1 MNKRQ
6 LEIRSKRHIGTE
18 LLWRFKSSLTGHG
31 IEFRDFR
38 EYSFWDDAKHIDWIA
53 SSKEQRLITRRHDE
67 DRDSTLQLIIDEC
80 ESLYYEEWYP
90 KLQLKNEL
98 ISILWRAAISSGM
111 RMKWWKLYKGKREL
125 CYHKSPQVNLEKI
138 LLTETSNLRENT
150 QLNLRDFITEK
161 QKKSLC
167 IIISDSLEVDEKS
180 LKWLSLLH
188 DVIYLHI
195 SSSFENLLDAS
206 WVQQILWVKY
216 LSINL
221 DNDRLKTQYREERA
235 RKLKDFRKKLLSY
248 KIRVWLFETGQDPTP
263 ELIRTLD
270 IHF

>member
-1 MNKRQ
+1 MKTRQ

-38 EYSFWDDAKHIDWIA
+38 EYSISDDVKYIDWIA
-53 SSKEQRLITRRHDE
+53 SSKEQRLIIRRHEE
-67 DRDSTLQLIIDEC
+67 DRDSTLQLIVDEC
-80 ESLYYEEWYP
+80 ESLYYEEGYP
-90 KLQLKNEL
+90 KLLLKNEL
-98 ISILWRAAISSGM
+98 VSLLWRTAISSGI
-111 RMKWWKLYKGKREL
+111 RVKWWKLYEGKREL
-125 CYHKSPQVNLEKI
+125 CYHKSPQINLEKI
-138 LLTETSNLRENT
+138 LLSPRTNLRKNT
-150 QLNLRDFITEK
+150 NLNLRDFILQK

-167 IIISDSLEVDEKS
+167 VIISDSLEVDEKS

-195 SSSFENLLDAS
+195 SSTFENSLDDW
-206 WVQQILWVKY
+206 WVQTIRWIKH

-221 DNDRLKTQYREERA
+221 DNDILRTQYIKERTKQL
-235 RKLKDFRKKLLSY
+235 RDFRKKLLSY
-248 KIRVWLFETGQDPTP
+248 KIRVWLFETGQDPIP